1 MRFRLLVPAVVL
13 VLGPLVTAQ
22 TDHRL
27 RQALPEI
34 AKQASR
40 FWQAAPGFIARESLK
55 QKAAVAATHKR
66 LRIGQA
72 ALQPRPPILKDREI
86 DSWYGFSAYR
96 AAPEALHEV
105 RRVVAVDEKTLQE
118 PEAAQGDLR
127 DVLQSKDDARKQTL
141 LKDFEKANLNSAAI
155 DFGQLILLFTRSKL
169 DQYSFELNNTGM
181 VGAEQALVIS
191 FHQSGG
197 DSSLRIVEAGK
208 RMRRPL
214 EGEVWVRKDDYAVL
228 RITLKTVRMDD
239 KNEIRDEARVDYAP
253 NPSSAILP
261 ASLIYRRFVNDQL
274 YVENISQYSDWQAVE
289 SK

>member
-1 MRFRLLVPAVVL
+1 MRFWLLVLAL
-13 VLGPLVTAQ
+13 LALRSSGTAQ

-27 RQALPEI
+27 EQALPEI

-55 QKAAVAATHKR
+55 QKAATTASHKR

-72 ALQPRPPILKDREI
+72 ALQPREPILKDREI
-86 DSWYGFSAYR
+86 DSWYGFTAYQT
-96 AAPEALHEV
+96 APEALHEV
-105 RRVVAVDEKTLQE
+105 RKIVAVDEKSVQD

-127 DVLQSKDDARKQTL
+127 GVLQSKDDARKQAL
-141 LKDFEKANLNSAAI
+141 LKDYEKANLNSAAI

-181 VGAEQALVIS
+181 VGADQALVIS
-191 FHQSGG
+191 FRQNGG

-214 EGEVWVRKDDYAVL
+214 EGEVWVRKGDSAVL

-239 KNEIRDEARVDYAP
+239 KNEIRDEARVDYGR
-253 NPSSAILP
+253 SLSTLLP
-261 ASLIYRRFVNDQL
+261 ASVIYRRFVNDQL
-274 YVENISQYSDWQAVE
+274 YVENISQYTDWRPVE